1 MDVHKDSIAGA
12 YIAKDHGA
20 EVISLGTRQADI
32 AQLVR
37 TRQATATPLVF
48 VDEAGP
54 CGYWLSRYLT
64 QKHLLGWVVAPSL
77 IPQKAGD
84 RVNTDR
90 RDAVPLARLRRSGD
104 LTPVSVPPGAD
115 DAIRDRTR
123 AREAALRDLKTAN
136 FRRQAFL
143 RRHAIRSTGRATW
156 TPAPLRWLSAGVCAT
171 PAQQLVFHAYGRAV
185 NAHTERRQRLERAR
199 QDQVT
204 AWRLH
209 PVVEALCATPRALLK
224 CLGLMPSDYSPGE
237 RRRQGGITTAGKTP
251 ARRALVEGAWAYR
264 SPAKG
269 SRPLQLS
276 LEKHPRAIQDISW
289 KAQVRRCQRDRR
301 LMARGTPANQVVVAM
316 ARERV
321 GGMGAMATQ
330 APVSP

>member
-1 MDVHKDSIAGA
+1 
-12 YIAKDHGA
+12 
-20 EVISLGTRQADI
+20 
-32 AQLVR
+32 
-37 TRQATATPLVF
+37 
-48 VDEAGP
+48 
-54 CGYWLSRYLT
+54 
-64 QKHLLGWVVAPSL
+64 VAPSL

-143 RRHAIRSTGRATW
+143 RRHASRSTGRATW
-156 TPAPLRWLSAGVCAT
+156 TPAPLRWLSAGVYAT

-209 PVVEALCATPRALLK
+209 PVVEALQALRGVPCTVAVTTGAARGALTRCATPRALLK

-251 ARRALVEGAWAYR
+251 ARRALVEGAWAYW
-264 SPAKG
+264 SPAKV
-269 SRPLQLS
+269 SRPLQLR
-276 LEKHPRAIQDISW
+276 LAKQPRAIQDISW
-289 KAQVRRCQRDRR
+289 KAQVRLCKRYRR
-301 LMARGTPANQVVVAM
+301 LMARGKPANQVVVAI
-316 ARERV
+316 ACELV
-321 GGMGAMATQ
+321 GFMWAIAKQ
-330 APVSP
+330 VPVTP